1 MSQNFCF
8 HPPLNTQ
15 NFNICGYTK
24 HDFSLRRLDMTGY
37 HAGLDDDEDDFGLDD
52 EEGYEPDWD
61 DEDEEWSEGEDDYDL
76 DPDDEEE

>member
-1 MSQNFCF
+1 
-8 HPPLNTQ
+8 
-15 NFNICGYTK
+15 
-24 HDFSLRRLDMTGY
+24 MTGY

-61 DEDEEWSEGEDDYDL
+61 DEDEEWSEGEDDYDF